1 MIDDYKREIMHIEVN
16 SMKSSRVIWILNHLM
31 NRYAKPGKIRMGN
44 GPEFIANIAG
54 VWSLE
59 PGK

>member
-1 MIDDYKREIMHIEVN
+1 
-16 SMKSSRVIWILNHLM
+16 MKSSRVIWILNHLM